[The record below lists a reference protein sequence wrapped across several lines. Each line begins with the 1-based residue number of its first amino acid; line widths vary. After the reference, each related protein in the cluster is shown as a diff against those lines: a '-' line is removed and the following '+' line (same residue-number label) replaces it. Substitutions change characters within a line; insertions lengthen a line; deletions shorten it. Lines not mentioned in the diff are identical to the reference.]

1 PPRRARLLWP
11 RATRRRLPW
20 NPTMLIAS
28 LSVVIGLT
36 ALLWSADRFVA
47 GASAIAAR
55 FGLSPILV
63 GAVIVG
69 FGTSSPEL
77 FIATLASVDGSPGIA
92 VGNALGSNIAN
103 IGLILGVVA
112 LVAPVHAIWADIRRD
127 AIALIGATGLVAI
140 AVVDGHLGRLEGAA
154 LTVALLVYLG
164 YAIRDA
170 SAESGNSEVEDTLP
184 EHADGAGRRAWFQLF
199 LGFSVLLV
207 SSRLLVSGAEE
218 LARIAGLSELVIG
231 LTIIAIGSSLPELA
245 ASLAAAARGRADMA
259 LGNVV
264 GSNVFNS
271 LAVLAIPAW
280 IAPGPLEDAVAWRD
294 LPLTV
299 VLTASVLW
307 LCARKSHRIH
317 RAEGVL
323 LLVVYCGYLGYLGW
337 QAMA

>member
-1 PPRRARLLWP
+1 
-11 RATRRRLPW
+11 
-20 NPTMLIAS
+20 MLIAS

-47 GASAIAAR
+47 GASAIATR

-140 AVVDGHLGRLEGAA
+140 AVVDGHLARLEGLA
-154 LTVALLVYLG
+154 LTVALLAYLG

-170 SAESGNSEVEDTLP
+170 SAESGSSEDDALP

-271 LAVLAIPAW
+271 LAVLAIPAL
-280 IAPGPLEDAVAWRD
+280 IAPGALEGAVAWRD

-299 VLTASVLW
+299 VLTATLLW

-317 RAEGVL
+317 RLEGAL
-323 LLVVYCGYLGYLGW
+323 LLLIYCGYLGYLGW